1 MLVSPIFEP
10 ISFMRTLTLFALTA
24 LLLNACGLKGPLYL
38 PQEPA
43 PEKPPA
49 SQDAE
54 KKK

>member
-1 MLVSPIFEP
+1 
-10 ISFMRTLTLFALTA
+10 MRLLTLLALTA

-49 SQDAE
+49 SQDSE

>member
-1 MLVSPIFEP
+1 
-10 ISFMRTLTLFALTA
+10 MRFLSAFVLTA

-38 PQEPA
+38 PLEPA

-49 SQDAE
+49 SQDSE